1 MHPAGGVKLAHGGI
15 DNRKAGLPALPGLQ
29 GAILFAPGDLIG
41 PGDKRPSFTEFR
53 IVDHQMA
60 VKLAPDQLI
69 KPGGACPAVQ
79 RGGVFR
85 QQPMQALARRQHSGG
100 QAGRQA
106 TGPFHGREVALPL
119 IIRRRLLTKRAQPR
133 QRRFFI
139 RGKQQPIERRLR
151 IVELRRRRL
160 AGGCLTR
167 LWRGHARR
175 QPFPQPANKRIVKR
189 SEDFI
194 HFAAAGQYAAGR
206 QQDAVV
212 KSLANHFAQGALN
225 GGIALAF
232 IEFVLIVVEQVTD
245 LMLLAKIGQPFDAGG
260 KIVRL
265 FYPQRYAPFRQRG
278 MQTL

>member
-41 PGDKRPSFTEFR
+41 PGDKRPTFTEFR

-69 KPGGACPAVQ
+69 KPGGACPAIQ
-79 RGGVFR
+79 CGGVFR
-85 QQPMQALARRQHSGG
+85 QQPMQALARRQHPDG

-151 IVELRRRRL
+151 IVKLRHRRRQASGRL
-160 AGGCLTR
+160 AR

-175 QPFPQPANKRIVKR
+175 QSFPQPANKRVLKR
-189 SEDFI
+189 GEDFI
-194 HFAAAGQYAAGR
+194 HFAAAG
-206 QQDAVV
+206 
-212 KSLANHFAQGALN
+212 
-225 GGIALAF
+225 
-232 IEFVLIVVEQVTD
+232 
-245 LMLLAKIGQPFDAGG
+245 
-260 KIVRL
+260 
-265 FYPQRYAPFRQRG
+265 
-278 MQTL
+278 

>member
-1 MHPAGGVKLAHGGI
+1 M
-15 DNRKAGLPALPGLQ
+15 
-29 GAILFAPGDLIG
+29 
-41 PGDKRPSFTEFR
+41 
-53 IVDHQMA
+53 
-60 VKLAPDQLI
+60 
-69 KPGGACPAVQ
+69 
-79 RGGVFR
+79 
-85 QQPMQALARRQHSGG
+85 
-100 QAGRQA
+100 
-106 TGPFHGREVALPL
+106 
-119 IIRRRLLTKRAQPR
+119 LTKRAQPR

-151 IVELRRRRL
+151 VVELRQRRRL
-160 AGGCLTR
+160 AGRR
-167 LWRGHARR
+167 LARLRGRHARR
-175 QPFPQPANKRIVKR
+175 QPVPQTANKRIFKR
-189 SEDFI
+189 GEDFI
-194 HFAAAGQYAAGR
+194 HFAATGQYAAGR

-212 KSLANHFAQGALN
+212 KALANHVAQGVLN